1 MSIMVLFFSFA
12 ADRMNARQKL
22 YDLDG
27 TITVKEFFEKFLV
40 KPLGD
45 PFDAWLFS
53 VNQEWVD
60 GDALLHDGDEVA
72 VVPPV
77 SGG

>member
-27 TITVKEFFEKFLV
+27 TMTVKEFFEKFLV

-60 GDALLHDGDEVA
+60 GDAQLHDGDEVA

>member
-27 TITVKEFFEKFLV
+27 TMTVKEFFEKFLV

-60 GDALLHDGDEVA
+60 GDAQLHDGDEVA
-72 VVPPV
+72 VVPP
-77 SGG
+77 

>member
-27 TITVKEFFEKFLV
+27 TMTVKEFFEKFLV